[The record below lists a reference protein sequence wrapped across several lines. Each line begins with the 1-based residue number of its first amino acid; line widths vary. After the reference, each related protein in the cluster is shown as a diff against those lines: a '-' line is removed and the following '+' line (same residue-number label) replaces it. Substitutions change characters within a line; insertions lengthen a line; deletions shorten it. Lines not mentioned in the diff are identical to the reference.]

1 MAGSKFQQNLK
12 KQKESQRS
20 EVTQPQVAA
29 SIASRTAP
37 APVGD
42 AGSHQLLNQ
51 IVRPEMQPAGQI
63 IRVPIDE
70 VYAVEQVRPEEDF
83 DDETIDGMVGS
94 YEDFGNLTPPRCF
107 PRDKR
112 GYRLWF
118 GETRVRSMRRRGDK
132 FVDIYVGV
140 PPKDEKQRILGQ
152 LIENL
157 QQSGLKPLATA
168 IAFETLKTEFGM
180 TGEMIARSLGKP
192 TTFVSKHM
200 RIGNAPE
207 KIKALLKTKKLSDV
221 DLIYS
226 LIQVNE
232 INEDSANQLIDMV
245 NAGKPLSRAAVIKEL
260 NRVKGRDPKTPSSKI
275 RAPINIS
282 HAKSDGEISKSN
294 PDVFVTDGEGHS
306 HDAPVPL
313 NSSPLPDRPQDT
325 GPAREVR
332 LSLVVMIDGM
342 EGIVILDKEPEEF
355 GWLWVRT
362 KAGEIYIEASE
373 VMLLGMRAAK

>member
-1 MAGSKFQQNLK
+1 MAGSKFQKNLK

-83 DDETIDGMVGS
+83 DDDTIDGMVGS

-132 FVDIYVGV
+132 YVDIYVGV

-168 IAFETLKTEFGM
+168 IAFETLKADFGM

-200 RIGNAPE
+200 RIGNAPD
-207 KIKALLKTKKLSDV
+207 KIKGLLKTSKLSDV

-232 INEDSANQLIDMV
+232 INEDSANKLIDMV
-245 NAGKPLSRAAVIKEL
+245 NAGKPISRAAVIKEL
-260 NRVKGRDPKTPSSKI
+260 KRLKGRESKTQISKVTS
-275 RAPINIS
+275 PTNIS
-282 HAKSDGEISKSN
+282 HAKSGGAMSKSN
-294 PDVFVTDGEGHS
+294 PDAALTDNGGHS
-306 HDAPVPL
+306 LDTPDTVPGRVAL
-313 NSSPLPDRPQDT
+313 LSP
-325 GPAREVR
+325 
-332 LSLVVMIDGM
+332 VVMIDGM
-342 EGIVILDKEPEEF
+342 EGNIILDKEPEEY
-355 GWLWVRT
+355 GWVWVRT
-362 KAGEIYIEASE
+362 KEGEIYIEASE
-373 VMLLGMRAAK
+373 VTLLGMRVAKWNL